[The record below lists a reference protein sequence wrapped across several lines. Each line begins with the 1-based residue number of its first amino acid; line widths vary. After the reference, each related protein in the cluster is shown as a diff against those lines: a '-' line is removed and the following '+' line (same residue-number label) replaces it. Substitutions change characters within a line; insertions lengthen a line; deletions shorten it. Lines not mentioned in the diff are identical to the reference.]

1 MPCPDTQ
8 GHVLA
13 TEHLDE
19 DLMSTAVSAP
29 DPRADEPFIPDI
41 ELDRDSSE
49 PLYQQIAKPLEEL
62 ILSGTLASG
71 RLIEDEVS
79 MAQRLH
85 VSRPTA
91 RRALQDL
98 VGRGLLTRRRGAGTR
113 VTPSHVRRTLSL
125 TSLNDDLLKAGFKPR
140 TDVVSYE
147 VRLADEDEADLL
159 HCEPGDEIVRIERVR
174 TIEDR
179 PLAFMT
185 NLLPVQGAPTLTQLS
200 RSGLYACLEDRGIHP
215 VAASQSVGARTADAQ
230 DAEHLGIAA
239 GSALLTMQR
248 TAYDANENVIE
259 YGSHI
264 YNAALY
270 SFQFN
275 LTGD

>member
-1 MPCPDTQ
+1 
-8 GHVLA
+8 
-13 TEHLDE
+13 
-19 DLMSTAVSAP
+19 MSTEAPAP
-29 DPRADEPFIPDI
+29 DARSNEPYIPDI
-41 ELDRDSSE
+41 ELDRESSD
-49 PLYQQIAKPLEEL
+49 PLYQQIAKPLEDL
-62 ILSGTLASG
+62 IVSGTLQSG

-125 TSLNDDLLKAGFKPR
+125 TSLNDDLVKAGFKPR
-140 TDVVSYE
+140 TEVVSYA

-159 HCEPGDEIVRIERVR
+159 HCETGEEIVRIERIR
-174 TIEDR
+174 MIEDR

-185 NLLPVQGAPTLTQLS
+185 NLLPARDAPTLTQLS
-200 RSGLYACLEDRGIHP
+200 RQGLYACLEERGIHP
-215 VAASQSVGARTADAQ
+215 VAATQAVGAKSADQADAERL
-230 DAEHLGIAA
+230 ALTPGA
-239 GSALLTMQR
+239 ALLTMQR

-259 YGSHI
+259 YGSHV

-275 LTGD
+275 LTSD